1 MPAVAGVDSMKIVF
15 CANEHPPAHF
25 HAVIAEHRAV
35 VDIAGLRIIAG
46 SLPAASGRV
55 LFRGTQRKSA
65 LLERFAAAL
74 AHEKVERI
82 E

>member
-35 VDIAGLRIIAG
+35 V
-46 SLPAASGRV
+46 
-55 LFRGTQRKSA
+55 
-65 LLERFAAAL
+65 AAAL